1 MGIHATHLRRQ
12 NSRENF
18 LDTTYQ
24 KSRQNFCD
32 NCETNL
38 SQSRPNI
45 HHLLQRNT
53 NFSLASKPDNFMMN
67 NRRPLEKCISLSQG
81 SLSNIQANQTF
92 VKSDANI
99 PMLRRSVL
107 RLSKSEESISNVH
120 NDLKNFKR
128 NPEAFQKKKQSKSSA
143 NEQLLD
149 YSSSEEEYFTDSIN
163 LNEENNQ
170 NFDTMS
176 TESCCSIT
184 TDGNCDFEFYQ
195 NSNSFHLTSVSS
207 GANVASLDLSE
218 KDSNVICMHVSS
230 PEDSEESTPR
240 ILMQQAE
247 ARLSRRNSFIDD
259 LGPNFRIT
267 RSNSKRSL
275 ENFQAYISEN
285 SSTGEARMQR
295 SSSYISLGERPSRS
309 NSKLSEQ
316 KAKNVGG
323 KYKSAET
330 LHKGMNSVVYI
341 KNVGIEGEET
351 DKCNSNY
358 KAKYGGSVPD
368 FKKIFISEYI

>member
-1 MGIHATHLRRQ
+1 
-12 NSRENF
+12 
-18 LDTTYQ
+18 
-24 KSRQNFCD
+24 
-32 NCETNL
+32 
-38 SQSRPNI
+38 
-45 HHLLQRNT
+45 
-53 NFSLASKPDNFMMN
+53 
-67 NRRPLEKCISLSQG
+67 
-81 SLSNIQANQTF
+81 
-92 VKSDANI
+92 
-99 PMLRRSVL
+99 MLRRDVL

-120 NDLKNFKR
+120 NDLKNFKQ

-163 LNEENNQ
+163 MNDENNQ

-195 NSNSFHLTSVSS
+195 NSSSFHLTSAGSS
-207 GANVASLDLSE
+207 ANVTSLDLSE

-230 PEDSEESTPR
+230 PDDSEESTPR
-240 ILMQQAE
+240 VLMQAQAE
-247 ARLSRRNSFIDD
+247 SRLSRKNSFIDD
-259 LGPNFRIT
+259 IGPNFRIT

-285 SSTGEARMQR
+285 SEAKMQR
-295 SSSYISLGERPSRS
+295 SNSYVSLGERPSRS
-309 NSKLSEQ
+309 NSKLPEQ
-316 KAKNVGG
+316 KPKNVGA

-330 LHKGMNSVVYI
+330 LHQGKNSVVYI
-341 KNVGIEGEET
+341 QNFGIDSDEI

-358 KAKYGGSVPD
+358 KARYSGSVPD